1 MIPWDV
7 LSNTEDEQLFM
18 FQPVEGGALVELSDH
33 SVDEEGA
40 HVSL

>member
-7 LSNTEDEQLFM
+7 LSNTEDERLFM
-18 FQPVEGGALVELSDH
+18 FRPVEGGALVELSDH